1 MIGADQV
8 YQKALE
14 VPFVFIE
21 DLSILK
27 QGKDYK
33 LEVTCTHDMLL
44 LYGRY
49 CKLSRECS
57 QSPWCIDGKTL
68 KDGSVEEIISTTCK
82 DFIGAEVGTLH
93 GSGREDIDVR
103 MLGHG
108 RPFVMEF

>member
-1 MIGADQV
+1 M
-8 YQKALE
+8 
-14 VPFVFIE
+14 
-21 DLSILK
+21 
-27 QGKDYK
+27 
-33 LEVTCTHDMLL
+33 TCTHDMLL

-93 GSGREDIDVR
+93 GSGRDDIDVR
-103 MLGHG
+103 LLGHG